1 VAGKTNKILTKHST
15 RSGKLTEPENKSIK
29 MILSKATL
37 DKIPASKGLRIPGNA
52 TLALPEKVLQFG
64 TGVLLRGLPDFII
77 NNANNKG
84 IFNGRIVVVKSTA
97 TGGIDAFTEQDGLYT
112 VCIRSVEEGTK
123 TEENHI
129 VTSISRVLTAAT
141 EWDEILACAANEEME
156 IIISNTT
163 ELGITLTKDNVHATP
178 PQSFPGKLLAFLYQR
193 FKLFNG
199 DPEKGMIVIPT
210 ELIPSNADKLLAIVL
225 ELAHQNG
232 LEVAFIDWLEN
243 ANHFCNS
250 LVDRI
255 VPGKFSKEEQGSVE
269 TALGYTDDLMIM
281 SESYALWAIQ
291 SASEKVKKSL
301 SFADGKEGV
310 VIAADIDKFR
320 ELKLRL
326 LNGSHTF
333 TCGLAALAGFTTVK
347 EAMANENFSAFIAAL
362 MKDEIV
368 PSITSERISKED
380 ATSFAGKVLDR
391 YRNPFIEHAWTA
403 ICTQY
408 SSKMN
413 MRNVALISEYAKRFG
428 SPAPLMALGMAAH
441 LLYMKGT
448 KGEDGKY
455 YATAD
460 GTRYLVN
467 DENAAFYS
475 DAWKTPGKEEL
486 LSIIFGNKDIWQAD
500 LAGLNGFTAE
510 VTHWLNELE
519 AKGAKAVLE
528 QVNKQKTILVNE
540 K

>member
-1 VAGKTNKILTKHST
+1 
-15 RSGKLTEPENKSIK
+15 
-29 MILSKATL
+29 M
-37 DKIPASKGLRIPGNA
+37 
-52 TLALPEKVLQFG
+52 
-64 TGVLLRGLPDFII
+64 
-77 NNANNKG
+77 
-84 IFNGRIVVVKSTA
+84 
-97 TGGIDAFTEQDGLYT
+97 
-112 VCIRSVEEGTK
+112 EEGKK
-123 TEENHI
+123 TEENHL

-141 EWDEILACAANEEME
+141 EWEEILQCAANEEME

-163 ELGITLTKDNVHATP
+163 ELGITLVKDNVHATP

-193 FKLFNG
+193 FKIFNG
-199 DPEKGMIVIPT
+199 ALDKGMIVIPT

-243 ANHFCNS
+243 ANYFCNS

-255 VPGKFSKEEQGSVE
+255 VPGKFSKEEQATVE
-269 TALGYTDDLMIM
+269 SALGYQDDLMIM

-291 SASEKVKKSL
+291 SGSEKVKKAL
-301 SFADGKEGV
+301 SFADEKEGV

-347 EAMANENFSAFIAAL
+347 EAMANENFSAFITSL

-368 PSITSERISKED
+368 PSITSENIAEQD
-380 ATSFAGKVLDR
+380 ATVFAAKVLDR

-413 MRNVALISEYAKRFG
+413 MRNVALIREFAKRFG
-428 SPAPLMALGMAAH
+428 HTAPLMALGMAAH
-441 LLYMKGT
+441 ILYMKGV
-448 KGEDGKY
+448 KNADGKY
-455 YATAD
+455 YGTANEKQ
-460 GTRYLVN
+460 YLVN

-475 DAWKTPGKEEL
+475 SSWGSAERSRVVSTIL
-486 LSIIFGNKDIWQAD
+486 ANQDIWQAD
-500 LAGLNGFTAE
+500 LNGLDGFTAE
-510 VTHWLNELE
+510 VNHWLQQLDE
-519 AKGAKAVLE
+519 KGAKAVLE
-528 QVNKQKTILVNE
+528 QVNNQKTILVNE

>member
-1 VAGKTNKILTKHST
+1 
-15 RSGKLTEPENKSIK
+15 
-29 MILSKATL
+29 MILAKSTFDQL
-37 DKIPASKGLRIPGNA
+37 PRNTGASIPGKE

-64 TGVLLRGLPDFII
+64 TGVLLRGLPDYII
-77 NNANNKG
+77 NKANSKG

-97 TGGIDAFTEQDGLYT
+97 TGGTDAFAEQDGLYT
-112 VCIRSVEEGTK
+112 VCVRSVEEGKK
-123 TEENHI
+123 TSENHV

-141 EWDEILACAANEEME
+141 EWEEILQCAANEEME

-163 ELGITLTKDNVHATP
+163 ELGITLVKDNVHATP

-193 FKLFNG
+193 FKIFNG
-199 DPEKGMIVIPT
+199 DPDKGMIVIPT

-255 VPGKFSKEEQGSVE
+255 VPGKFSKEEQAAVE
-269 TALGYTDDLMIM
+269 SELGYQDDLMIM

-291 SASEKVKKSL
+291 SGSEKVKKAL
-301 SFADGKEGV
+301 SFADEKEGV

-333 TCGLAALAGFTTVK
+333 TCGLAVLAGFTTVK
-347 EAMANENFSAFIAAL
+347 EAMADESFSAFITAL

-368 PSITSERISKED
+368 PSITSENISKED
-380 ATSFAGKVLDR
+380 ATVFALKVLDR

-413 MRNVALISEYAKRFG
+413 MRNVALIREYAKRFG
-428 SPAPLMALGMAAH
+428 SNAPLMALGMAAH
-441 LLYMKGT
+441 ILYMKGL
-448 KGEDGKY
+448 KSADGKY
-455 YATAD
+455 YGTANEKQ
-460 GTRYLVN
+460 YLVN

-475 DAWKTPGKEEL
+475 SCWDSGERARAVSTIL
-486 LSIIFGNKDIWQAD
+486 ANQDIWQAD
-500 LAGLNGFTAE
+500 LNGLDGFAAE
-510 VTHWLNELE
+510 VNHWLQQLE
-519 AKGAKAVLE
+519 EKGAKAVLE
-528 QVNKQKTILVNE
+528 QVNNQKTILVNE